1 MASEEVRKRAEELR
15 RQIEYHD
22 HRYYVLDDPVI
33 SDQEYDALFRELQ
46 ELEAEHPELDV
57 PYSPTKRVGGKP
69 SEAFAHRT
77 HTIPMSSLDNA
88 FDLDEWESY
97 VQRIRRMLPEEE
109 IRFWVDPKLD
119 GLAVEVI
126 YENGRY
132 SAAATR
138 GDGYT
143 GEEVTANMRT
153 VRNLPLQL
161 MRQEGGK
168 IPEYLEVRGEVV
180 MYLDDFEELNRR
192 QQERNRK
199 VFANPRNAA
208 AGSIRQLDPN
218 VTAERPLRF
227 QAYGVGQ
234 VRWSGQGGEWTA
246 QDRIMEGLRSLGLSI
261 PPKAALCE
269 DDREV
274 AEYYKKLSTERFELP
289 FEMDGVVAKVNDLR
303 QRERLGSTS
312 RAPRWA
318 LAIKFESMQAETV
331 VEEIKVQVGRTGALT
346 PVARLRPVN
355 VGGVTVSRATLHNED
370 EIRSKDVRVGDTV
383 VVQRAGDVIPEIV
396 RPVQEKR
403 TGSERSFEFPS
414 ACPVCGGEVRRLPGE
429 AAHRCM
435 NMSCPAKLMQ
445 ELKHFVSKTGLDI
458 EGLGVKWIERFVELG
473 WLKTPADLFRLRKE
487 DLVTLERMGS
497 KLADNILH
505 AIEEARRNATL
516 ERFISALGMRMVGWE
531 TARLLARHYRSLDE
545 LARAPQEELQRIE
558 DIGPEIA
565 SSIRSFFHDPAN
577 LKLLEDF
584 KRVGLWPESA
594 SRREGAEERGGLEG
608 RKFLFTGS
616 LQTMT
621 RSRAKEMVEG
631 AGGEVVGSV
640 SGKLDYVVVGE
651 EPGSKLDKARDLGL
665 QTIGED
671 EFLKLVG
678 AGADSAG
685 PA

>member
-1 MASEEVRKRAEELR
+1 MTAEDVSKRAEELR
-15 RQIEYHD
+15 RQIEYHNY
-22 HRYYVLDDPVI
+22 RYYVLDEPVI
-33 SDQEYDALFRELQ
+33 SDPEYDALFRELQ
-46 ELEAEHPELDV
+46 ELEEKHPELDV

-69 SEAFAHRT
+69 SEAFAHRR
-77 HTIPMSSLDNA
+77 HSVPMSSLDNA
-88 FDLDEWESY
+88 FDLGEWESY
-97 VQRIRRMLPEEE
+97 VQRIRRMLPGEE

-161 MRQEGGK
+161 MREGK
-168 IPEYLEVRGEVV
+168 EEIPEYLEVRGEVI
-180 MYLDDFEELNRR
+180 MYLHDFEELNRR
-192 QQERNRK
+192 QRERNRRE
-199 VFANPRNAA
+199 FANPRNAA
-208 AGSIRQLDPN
+208 AGSIRQLDPGI
-218 VTAERPLRF
+218 TAERPLRF
-227 QAYGVGQ
+227 QAYGVGL
-234 VRWSGQGGEWTA
+234 VRWSGRGREWDT
-246 QDRIMEGLRSLGLSI
+246 QSRIMQGLGSLGLSI
-261 PPKAALCE
+261 PPKAALCQS
-269 DDREV
+269 DREV
-274 AEYYKKLSTERFELP
+274 AEYYQKLSGERSELP
-289 FEMDGVVAKVNDLR
+289 FEMDGVVAKVNDL
-303 QRERLGSTS
+303 QQQERLGSTS

-331 VEEIKVQVGRTGALT
+331 VERIKVQVGRTGALT

-370 EIRSKDVRVGDTV
+370 EIRHKDVRIGDRV

-396 RPVQEKR
+396 RPVPEKR
-403 TGSERSFEFPS
+403 TGEETVFEFPS
-414 ACPVCGGEVRRLPGE
+414 TCPVCGGEVRRLPGE

-445 ELKHFVSKTGLDI
+445 DLKHFVSKSGLDI
-458 EGLGVKWIERFVELG
+458 EGLGEKWIEKLVELG
-473 WLKTPADLFRLRKE
+473 WLKTPADIFRLRKE

-505 AIEEARRNATL
+505 AIEEARQNATL

-531 TARLLARHYRSLDE
+531 TAKLLARHYRNMDE
-545 LARAPQEELQRIE
+545 LAAASEEELQRIE

-565 SSIRSFFHDPAN
+565 SSIRSFFHDPSN
-577 LKLLEDF
+577 QRLLEDF
-584 KRVGLWPESA
+584 KKVRLWPESG
-594 SRREGAEERGGLEG
+594 SYREKGEEEQGRSLEG
-608 RKFLFTGS
+608 KKFIFTGS
-616 LQTMT
+616 LQSMT
-621 RSRAKEMVEG
+621 RSRARELVEQ

-640 SGKLDYVVVGE
+640 SRKLDYVVVGQD
-651 EPGSKLDKARDLGL
+651 PGSKLDKARDLGL

-671 EFLKLVG
+671 EFRELVA
-678 AGADSAG
+678 AGK
-685 PA
+685 